1 MEPIVKI
8 AREVG
13 TSAGVLLP
21 RSLLGAKVKVTVIEE
36 APNPLMDS
44 LKILEE
50 NGLNSSVLGIYLTG
64 SYARKEATLESDV
77 DILVITGN
85 ITKNISEGRYS
96 LTLVSLKD
104 LEKGLEDNSISYYPM
119 IFEAEVLINGALI
132 EKYKKINLSKSNLGG
147 YLKSTREM
155 IEKIEK
161 MIDLD
166 NKLGNK
172 NTNDHVAYSL
182 VLRLKGFYI
191 LKKILQGKK
200 WSNREFLKKIDGLI
214 YDRYL
219 NVKRNDKYLN
229 KTPIVDAEKML
240 NVLKKEVKEW

>member
-132 EKYKKINLSKSNLGG
+132 EKYKKINL
-147 YLKSTREM
+147 
-155 IEKIEK
+155 
-161 MIDLD
+161 
-166 NKLGNK
+166 
-172 NTNDHVAYSL
+172 
-182 VLRLKGFYI
+182 
-191 LKKILQGKK
+191 
-200 WSNREFLKKIDGLI
+200 
-214 YDRYL
+214 
-219 NVKRNDKYLN
+219 
-229 KTPIVDAEKML
+229 
-240 NVLKKEVKEW
+240 